1 MSEIHNSKS
10 MKQEIQNKEIKWI
23 NIASPNNKDVEFLK
37 KDFNI
42 CSAVLKEY
50 IPKIKRPK
58 VEEYKNYLFIVIHF
72 PVFNKKTQK
81 TVSTELNIILFKNT
95 LITSHTGL
103 LPELKKIIEQ
113 CGLSKLAKNYYVNDN
128 AVYLTYRILDKLI
141 DTRMSMLDHVDDHI
155 EYIEEQMFNGNEK
168 KMVNKIAMVK
178 HDIISFR
185 RIIKPQRMVL
195 ESITRSIP
203 KINNED
209 FYKYSSEVIGS
220 NIKVWNTLEN
230 HKEMIE
236 ALEHTN
242 ESLLSYKLGNT
253 MKILTAFSV
262 IVLPLSLIANAF
274 GMNVTN
280 GMPFIESSLGFWI
293 VLYLMF
299 IITSISFIFFRYK
312 KWI

>member
-1 MSEIHNSKS
+1 
-10 MKQEIQNKEIKWI
+10 MKQEIKNGKIKWM
-23 NIASPNNKDVEFLK
+23 NIANPNSKDVQFLK
-37 KDFNI
+37 KNFDI
-42 CSAVLKEY
+42 CPTVLREY

-58 VEEYKNYLFIVIHF
+58 VEEYKNYLFIIIHF
-72 PVFNKKTQK
+72 PIFNRKTRK
-81 TVSTELNIILFKNT
+81 TISTELDIILFKNT

-103 LPELKKIIEQ
+103 LPELKKIFEK
-113 CGLSKLAKNYYVNDN
+113 CSSDENVKKYYLRKN
-128 AVYLTYRILDKLI
+128 AVYLAYHILDKLI

-155 EYIEEQMFNGNEK
+155 EYIEDQMFKGNEK

-185 RIIKPQRMVL
+185 RIVKPQRMVL
-195 ESITRSIP
+195 ESMVKSIT
-203 KINNED
+203 KINNEN
-209 FYKYSSEVIGS
+209 FLKYSSEVIGS

-253 MKILTAFSV
+253 MKVLTAFSV

-280 GMPFIESSLGFWI
+280 GMPFINSSLGFWI

-299 IITSISFIFFRYK
+299 IITSISFIFFKHK
-312 KWI
+312 KWL